1 MIRDFIGLQE
11 PLMKHISTLLVNTGY
26 APDVEIGRQIAAMAS
41 GLIEGFQGKSLQ
53 DSAAIGTNLYKGLAA
68 NKSYVVTNTNQV
80 LMLATRNTGASIDA
94 ESGIVL
100 ADGSKKRG
108 GLLLKTTLVS
118 GAGMVLAQDDALWLH
133 SKNNFDVSF
142 GIESVS
148 GQDMSNGTIQLGVSG
163 ELEADA
169 DTVSEVPS
177 DSGYFAVEIKSN
189 MMRLIGKDDTTA
201 VNSPWARLP
210 VFPCVLTLKYSA
222 SNKRREVELLVN
234 HQPITSMRMPD
245 AWDSGLQ
252 VCCRVGTTGVV
263 TTAMGVELAG
273 IVATCPNLSES

>member
-11 PLMKHISTLLVNTGY
+11 PLMKHISNLLVNTGY
-26 APDVEIGRQIAAMAS
+26 APDVEVGRQLGALAN
-41 GLIEGFQGKSLQ
+41 GLIEGFQGKALQ
-53 DSAAIGTNLYKGLAA
+53 DTAAIGTNLYKGLAV

-94 ESGIVL
+94 EAGIVL

-118 GAGMVLAQDDALWLH
+118 GAGIVLAQDDALWLH

-142 GIESVS
+142 GIESIS
-148 GQDMSNGTIQLGVSG
+148 GQDMDNGTIQLGLAG

-177 DSGYFAVEIKSN
+177 DAGYFAVEIKSK

-201 VNSPWARLP
+201 VNSPWVRLP
-210 VFPCVLTLKYSA
+210 SFPCVLTLRYAA

-234 HQPITSMRMPD
+234 HQPMTSMRMPD

-252 VCCRVGTTGVV
+252 ICCRVGTTGVV
-263 TTAMGVELAG
+263 TTAMGVELSG
-273 IVATCPNLSES
+273 LIATCPNVAEA